1 MEFEDFEPSDID
13 PFKVE
18 TFTNIYPLEICKD
31 GPYLNIRKDHKILFS
46 FNREDVSALLVARDV
61 VAGIAKGE
69 LGRSELDSVRDIVD
83 ALIKAS
89 F

>member
-1 MEFEDFEPSDID
+1 MEFEDFRPKDFDS
-13 PFKVE
+13 FKVDN
-18 TFTNIYPLEICKD
+18 FTNIYPLEIRKD
-31 GPYLNIRKDHKILFS
+31 GPYLNIRKDQKILFG
-46 FNREDVSALLVARDV
+46 FNREDVVTLLVAREV

-69 LGRSELDSVRDIVD
+69 LGRSELDSVRDIID